1 MLSEEYKKKAMRKIK
16 TISKKE
22 LVKLLISIGSHLL
35 EKKRQG
41 VKKC

>member
-1 MLSEEYKKKAMRKIK
+1 MLSEEYKKEAMRKIK

-22 LVKLLISIGSHLL
+22 LVGLLISIGSYPL
-35 EKKRQG
+35 EKKRQE